1 MRNNIDPM
9 AIGIQQVLAGL
20 AFPAERWQVIAQ
32 AQYYGAGPAYSTE
45 LTQLPAR
52 TYHSLREVA
61 IALGRLRRARLGRV
75 GAPPPRV
82 GPAPKLPDPRLPAPR
97 LADPELLEPRLPARP
112 GAATLPSPAAPASN
126 EPVAAG

>member
-45 LTQLPAR
+45 LAQLPAR
-52 TYHSLREVA
+52 TYQSLREVA
-61 IALGRLRRARLGRV
+61 IALGRLRRARLART
-75 GAPPPRV
+75 GATPPRLV
-82 GPAPKLPDPRLPAPR
+82 PAPRLPDPRLPAPR
-97 LADPELLEPRLPARP
+97 LAEPEPLDARLPARP
-112 GAATLPSPAAPASN
+112 GAATLPSPATPTSN